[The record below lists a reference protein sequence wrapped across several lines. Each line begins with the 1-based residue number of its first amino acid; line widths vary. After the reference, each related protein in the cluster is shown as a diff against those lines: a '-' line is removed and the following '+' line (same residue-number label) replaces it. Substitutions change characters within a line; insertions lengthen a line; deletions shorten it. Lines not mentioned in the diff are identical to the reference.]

1 MNKNLTTGLSIGIWA
16 LMSACGSSSS
26 NNDSETGVIPDP
38 APVEEEVVE
47 GEVYGP
53 FTTGSTSEPKSVYF
67 DLETATVLELTDEE
81 AVSDSQ
87 WDIAFNRTKVSLN
100 THAENTVGTYVTDV
114 NSDFYDDQGNA
125 LSEIF
130 LNADAD
136 TELEDYLAISAD
148 DLPDDDAY
156 SIDSEEYVIGAN
168 FYNYDF
174 TTHVVSAADDAYFIV
189 SADSAYTKFRAKS
202 LTTSGRTM
210 ATITLGVQHQSALDG
225 ETEFAPEIDLELDA
239 TSCDTGIYVDFDL
252 AQVVNQEDSWDIW
265 IPCLTDE
272 DIIGADFQIFIADE
286 ASALLDSENSYLGI
300 DSEAEQYYGF
310 QSNLTTIK
318 AFDSTPWYQYNLN
331 GGHLLWS
338 QYGVYL
344 LKTNAAT
351 YKLQITSYYDEA
363 GTSGNYSF
371 RFDELSS
378 D

>member
-1 MNKNLTTGLSIGIWA
+1 MNKNFILGLSMVLGA

-26 NNDSETGVIPDP
+26 NNDTETGVTPDP

-47 GEVYGP
+47 GEILGP

-81 AVSDSQ
+81 AAADSQ
-87 WDIAFNRTKVSLN
+87 WDIAFNRTQVSLN
-100 THAENTVGTYVTDV
+100 THADNTVGTYLTDV
-114 NSDFYDDQGNA
+114 NSDFYDDQGNV
-125 LSEIF
+125 LSEMF

-136 TELEDYLAISAD
+136 SELEDYLAISAD
-148 DLPDDDAY
+148 DAPSDDAY
-156 SIDSEEYVIGAN
+156 SVDSEEYVIGDK

-210 ATITLGVQHQSALDG
+210 ATITLGIQHQSALDG
-225 ETEFAPEIDLELDA
+225 ETEFATEIDLELDA
-239 TSCDTGIYVDFDL
+239 TACDTGIYVDFDL
-252 AQVVNQEDSWDIW
+252 AQTVNQEDAWDIW

-272 DIIGADFQIFIADE
+272 DIIGADFQIFIADD
-286 ASALLDSENSYLGI
+286 ASALLDGENSYVGI
-300 DSEAEQYYGF
+300 DSEAAQYYGF
-310 QSNLTTIK
+310 QSNLTSVK
-318 AFDSTPWYQYNLN
+318 AFAATPWYQYNLN

-344 LKTNAAT
+344 LKTSTAT

-371 RFDELSS
+371 RFDELSAE
-378 D
+378 